1 MPPVPGRPRT
11 ASDATILA
19 AAARALGRVGP
30 ARLTLADVAAE
41 AGLAPPTLVQRFGSK
56 RGLLLALAALGP
68 EAVAET
74 FAAAR
79 RESDSPLTALV
90 AALTGL
96 TREIATPEALAHHLA
111 FLQVDLSDAEFRQ
124 HALGSAGVMR
134 EEIRALLDDAVRAGE
149 LVRLQSVRVA
159 RAVQTTY
166 NGSLATWVI
175 AREGSLA
182 EWLRED
188 LDLMLQPY
196 KPL

>member
-1 MPPVPGRPRT
+1 MPGRPRT
-11 ASDATILA
+11 ASDAAILA
-19 AAARALGRVGP
+19 ATARALGRAGP
-30 ARLTLADVAAE
+30 ARLTLAGVAAE

-56 RGLLLALAALGP
+56 RGLLLAFAALG
-68 EAVAET
+68 AATVAET

-79 RESDSPLTALV
+79 EETDSPLDALV

-96 TREIATPEALAHHLA
+96 TRGIETPEALANHLA
-111 FLQVDLSDAEFRQ
+111 FLQVDLSDPDFRR
-124 HALGSAGVMR
+124 HAQASAQVLR
-134 EEIRALLDDAVRAGE
+134 EEIRALLDAAVRAGE

-159 RAVQTTY
+159 RAMQTTY
-166 NGSLATWVI
+166 NGSLATWVV